1 MKILYLYPFPLW
13 GNGSGAFLREL
24 TSELVKRGH
33 EIAIVAPDYRKLPG
47 IKHYVVNPPQP
58 GVFVSHPEWP
68 KAKRYSEMNGKEL
81 GEIYNSYLKTSIEA
95 VADFEPEII
104 HVFHT
109 AFLPGIARVLKILFG
124 IKFIITTHGSDLS
137 YLENDRRLIGL
148 INDANRVVR
157 YITAVSESTK
167 RRYLEMFGVKL
178 RRKTKVIMG
187 GVNMANYT
195 RNPRKRE
202 EINKK
207 YGLDGKKVV
216 LFTGRLT
223 ENKGVKYLIR
233 AAKDIKGT
241 ILIVGD
247 GDEKENLEKL
257 IKSERIKNVI
267 MGGYINPSKASL
279 FHEFY
284 ERADVYVSPSVW
296 EEPLGLTILE
306 AMAAGTPV
314 VATKKGGIVSVIKEG
329 ENGFFI
335 RARNSKQI
343 ADTVNMLLENDE
355 LRAKVSENARR
366 TIVENFTWH
375 KIASQFEEI
384 YKSFTYSTREYLEVV
399 RGKNPKLSSFM
410 RSMNQVLRKN
420 NK

>member
-1 MKILYLYPFPLW
+1 MKILYLYLFPLW

-33 EIAIVAPDYRKLPG
+33 EIAIVAPDNRKLPG
-47 IKHYVVNPPQP
+47 IKHYVVNPPQL
-58 GVFVSHPEWP
+58 GVFVGNPEWP
-68 KAKRYSEMNGKEL
+68 NAKRYADMNGREL
-81 GEIYNSYLKTSIEA
+81 GEIYNAYLKTSINA
-95 VADFEPEII
+95 VSNFEPDII

-109 AFLPGIARVLKILFG
+109 AFLPSIARILKVLYG
-124 IKFIITTHGSDLS
+124 IKFIITTHGSDLE

-157 YITAVSESTK
+157 YITAVSEFTK
-167 RRYLEMFGVKL
+167 QKYLKMFGTNL
-178 RRKTKVIMG
+178 RHKTKVIMG
-187 GVNMANYT
+187 GVNISNYKK
-195 RNPRKRE
+195 NIKKRA

-207 YGLDGKKVV
+207 YNLEGKKVV

-223 ENKGVKYLIR
+223 QNKGVKYLIK

-241 ILIVGD
+241 VLIVG
-247 GDEKENLEKL
+247 GGREKENLEKL

-267 MGGYINPSKASL
+267 MVGYIKPEKSNT

-284 ERADVYVSPSVW
+284 ERADVYVSPSIW

-314 VATKKGGIVSVIKEG
+314 VATKKGGIVSVIKDG
-329 ENGFFI
+329 ENGFFV

-343 ADTVNMLLENDE
+343 AETVNMLLSNDE
-355 LRAKVSENARR
+355 LRAKVSQNASK
-366 TIVENFTWH
+366 TIRENFTWD

-384 YKSFTYSTREYLEVV
+384 YKNFTYSTSEYLSVV
-399 RGKNPKLSSFM
+399 RGKDPKLSNFM
-410 RSMNQVLRKN
+410 RSVNQILRKTT
-420 NK
+420 K